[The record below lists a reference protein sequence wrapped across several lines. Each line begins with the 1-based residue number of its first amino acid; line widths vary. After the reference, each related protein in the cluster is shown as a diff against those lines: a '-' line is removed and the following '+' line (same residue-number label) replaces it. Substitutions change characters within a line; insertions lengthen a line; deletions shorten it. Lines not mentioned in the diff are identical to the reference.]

1 MCSGLRKIIED
12 ASSLSHRLNISEL
25 HSFITMNNIERLFG
39 TCYPFMRKKLILI
52 SNEAEKEAVISTYNS
67 SLIRKLKNAMEEH
80 AEINLVKDNPD
91 GSCEFI
97 IPKKWCK
104 VSIPRVIS
112 EEEKLAMALR
122 LRENFGWV

>member
-1 MCSGLRKIIED
+1 M
-12 ASSLSHRLNISEL
+12 LSPYEKETYFN
-25 HSFITMNNIERLFG
+25 F
-39 TCYPFMRKKLILI
+39 
-52 SNEAEKEAVISTYNS
+52 NEAEKDAVVFTYNA

-80 AEINLVKDNPD
+80 AEISLVKDNPD

-112 EEEKLAMALR
+112 EEERLAMASR
-122 LRENFGWV
+122 LRENFGWI

>member
-1 MCSGLRKIIED
+1 MKLRKKQLCLLIM
-12 ASSLSHRLNISEL
+12 L
-25 HSFITMNNIERLFG
+25 RLFCRASHDESYRV
-39 TCYPFMRKKLILI
+39 T
-52 SNEAEKEAVISTYNS
+52 VQ
-67 SLIRKLKNAMEEH
+67 IRKLKNAMEEH

-112 EEEKLAMALR
+112 EEERLAMASR
-122 LRENFGWV
+122 LRENFGWI

>member
-1 MCSGLRKIIED
+1 MRSTTDSISMKPRKTQLCLLTILLLFCR
-12 ASSLSHRLNISEL
+12 ASHDESYRV
-25 HSFITMNNIERLFG
+25 T
-39 TCYPFMRKKLILI
+39 
-52 SNEAEKEAVISTYNS
+52 VQ
-67 SLIRKLKNAMEEH
+67 IRKLKNAMEEH

-112 EEEKLAMALR
+112 EEERLAMASR